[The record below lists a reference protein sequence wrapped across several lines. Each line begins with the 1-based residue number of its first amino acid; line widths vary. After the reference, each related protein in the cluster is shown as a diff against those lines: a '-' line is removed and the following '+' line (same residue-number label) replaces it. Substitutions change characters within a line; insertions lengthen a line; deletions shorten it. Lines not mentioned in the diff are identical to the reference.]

1 MRTLGRILILVVAIA
16 CIGPLVKQCSDN
28 TQPKMLPGYVGG
40 TDAPSDPWSYNEYP
54 DEMSAKTIHQAR
66 IASSNAFEFK
76 FPYQGSQHAILVLRT
91 HPRFGKDAILQISKG
106 QFLCRPSQ
114 CSVTVRFGDGK
125 PQQWPARESS
135 DHDSTTLFL
144 GQYDSFV
151 SSLSQSKVV
160 RIEPTLYQEGD
171 VAMTF
176 PVAGFNPAKYAGK

>member
-1 MRTLGRILILVVAIA
+1 MRTLGRLLILIVALGFLGVMLKENA
-16 CIGPLVKQCSDN
+16 ANSP
-28 TQPKMLPGYVGG
+28 PKILPGYVGG
-40 TDAPSDPWSYNEYP
+40 TDAPSDPWSYTAYT
-54 DEMSAKTIHQAR
+54 DEMSTKQIHQAR

-106 QFLCRPSQ
+106 QFLCHVSR

-125 PQQWPARESS
+125 PQNWPANEAA

-160 RIEPTLYQEGD
+160 RIEPTIYQEGN

-176 PVAGFNPAKYAGK
+176 PVAGFSPAKYAGK